1 MIQALAAGVVAEPNL
16 DQIKLSVRLSCPK
29 LSVGAVLPR
38 RNLEQTE
45 AGFLADRKA
54 HANLDQTELAILA
67 SRDEA
72 ELTVMVVTEP

>member
-1 MIQALAAGVVAEPNL
+1 MAGLRGAASWPSQNL
-16 DQIKLSVRLSCPK
+16 DQIKLSVRLSCLK

-54 HANLDQTELAILA
+54 HANLDKKKRADRRGQ
-67 SRDEA
+67 
-72 ELTVMVVTEP
+72 P